1 MSRILTFGEPL
12 IIHYLPEPILTSES
26 NSFLSLGGSEINT
39 SISLANNNHQVYLLS
54 SLPDNKLGQEF
65 LEILEHRNIETQYI
79 HLSNE
84 HQLIGSMYVK
94 NQGVIYQRQYSCF
107 SFFNVMNIDLDN
119 IFEEN
124 FNWCHLTGI
133 TPLLSV
139 SIALLWKEILNN
151 CFIYQIPVSIDLNY
165 RPALGEFHE
174 LWRIV
179 KPIVSKLELFIIS
192 ISDILLISKFE
203 HLDMSTLNLEQQLVL
218 LADKLS
224 INKLVT
230 CQKQILEDGSQNRCS
245 YLVYKHKIYKS
256 KIKNHTPIEHIGGG
270 DAFVG
275 SLINSVLR
283 NSSNENLDNQI
294 TEILNQSDYYTID
307 TQNERGNFPK
317 F

>member
-12 IIHYLPEPILTSES
+12 IIHYLPDPILTSES
-26 NSFLSLGGSEINT
+26 NSFFSLGGSEINT

-65 LEILEHRNIETQYI
+65 LETLKHRSIQTQYI
-79 HLSNE
+79 HLSKE

-94 NQGVIYQRQYSCF
+94 NKGVIYQRQYSCF
-107 SFFNVMNIDLDN
+107 SFLNVMNIDLDN
-119 IFEEN
+119 IFKN
-124 FNWCHLTGI
+124 NYNWCHLTGI
-133 TPLLSV
+133 TPLLGV
-139 SIALLWKEILNN
+139 SISLLWKEILNN
-151 CFIYQIPVSIDLNY
+151 CFIFQIPVSIDLNY

-203 HLDMSTLNLEQQLVL
+203 NLDMSTLNIEQQLLL

-224 INKLVT
+224 INKLVI
-230 CQKQILEDGSQNRCS
+230 CQKEVLEDGTQNRCS
-245 YLVYKHKIYKS
+245 YLVYKYKIYKS
-256 KIKNHTPIEHIGGG
+256 KNKYHYPIEHIGGG

-275 SLINSVLR
+275 SLINSFLR
-283 NSSNENLDNQI
+283 NSLNENLDNHI
-294 TEILNQSDYYTID
+294 TEILDQADYYTID

>member
-12 IIHYLPEPILTSES
+12 MIHYLPDPILTSES
-26 NSFLSLGGSEINT
+26 NSFFSLGGSEINT

-65 LEILEHRNIETQYI
+65 LEILEHRNVQTQYI
-79 HLSNE
+79 HLSKE

-94 NQGVIYQRQYSCF
+94 NNEVIYQRQYSCF

-133 TPLLSV
+133 TPLLGV

-165 RPALGEFHE
+165 RPSLGGFHE

-192 ISDILLISKFE
+192 ITDISLIAKFE
-203 HLDMSTLNLEQQLVL
+203 HLEMSILNLEQQLLL

-230 CQKQILEDGSQNRCS
+230 CQKEILVDGTQNRCS
-245 YLVYKHKIYKS
+245 YLVYEHRIYKS
-256 KIKNHTPIEHIGGG
+256 KIKYHYPIEHIGGG

-275 SLINSVLR
+275 SLINSLLM
-283 NSSNENLDNQI
+283 NSLNNNLNEQI
-294 TEILNQSDYYTID
+294 TNILDKADYYTID
-307 TQNERGNFPK
+307 TQDERGNFPK
-317 F
+317 I